1 MENTITETVAAPVQI
16 RTADQE
22 APAIAGVSFLVLTK
36 KAPTVKRQYLF
47 LFITGFLRDKSL
59 KQGLGRSPII
69 NPSETPH
76 YPRLNS
82 VTLRNVTAELIS
94 PRKNTISQASS
105 ASGMSNAL
113 TTVSSL
119 PSAFML
125 PVQ

>member
-36 KAPTVKRQYLF
+36 RHRLLSVSTFF